1 MHIKFLNNLTAKN
14 KKDKMQNYLHPIF
27 LQMTYP
33 GQTSVF
39 FGLSKKS
46 LPFDRTNHHAL
57 NKVPLQKRINT
68 QDRQCGDHNYRVFYQ
83 DLVHV
88 V

>member
-27 LQMTYP
+27 FTNDIPRADFRFLWFIQ
-33 GQTSVF
+33 
-39 FGLSKKS
+39 KE

-68 QDRQCGDHNYRVFYQ
+68 QDWQCGDHNYRVFYQ